1 MKEKEKIL
9 RDIQAKDEELRLENE
24 AKERIKKEIEVTS
37 YLHFMQLKCCLLPLM
52 YSQNRNENFYLNVI

>member
-37 YLHFMQLKCCLLPLM
+37 YLHFMQLKCCLLP
-52 YSQNRNENFYLNVI
+52 F